1 MNPPYSRLRVLK
13 TSLTNKETNLENQKN
28 SYLLKKLDEIEF
40 QNKKIN
46 QYYASVVNTTGIIEL
61 SRVFY

>member
-46 QYYASVVNTTGIIEL
+46 Q
-61 SRVFY
+61 